1 MPSGMYTCLATQ
13 SLQCC
18 GVIQLKLASST
29 AALCLQAAEATKAKA
44 NGVASAGGAHA
55 ASGLLADLAL
65 LQGADRLGSQA
76 GAGDGA
82 EQWKPPEN
90 QKGDG
95 RTKLNDLL
103 GY

>member
-1 MPSGMYTCLATQ
+1 MVRHQLHDV
-13 SLQCC
+13 LRCC
-18 GVIQLKLASST
+18 QEWQFPPDAVLDV
-29 AALCLQAAEATKAKA
+29 QAAEASKGKAK
-44 NGVASAGGAHA
+44 GGASAGGAGS

-65 LQGADRLGSQA
+65 LQGASNAAEAAQRADE
-76 GAGDGA
+76 A
-82 EQWKPPEN
+82 EQWKPPDD

>member
-1 MPSGMYTCLATQ
+1 M
-13 SLQCC
+13 
-18 GVIQLKLASST
+18 
-29 AALCLQAAEATKAKA
+29 QAAELSKGKAI
-44 NGVASAGGAHA
+44 GGASAGGAGS

-65 LQGADRLGSQA
+65 LQGASSA
-76 GAGDGA
+76 A
-82 EQWKPPEN
+82 ESAQHADEAQQWKPPDD

>member
-1 MPSGMYTCLATQ
+1 M
-13 SLQCC
+13 
-18 GVIQLKLASST
+18 
-29 AALCLQAAEATKAKA
+29 TKAKA
-44 NGVASAGGAHA
+44 NGAASAGGAHKT
-55 ASGLLADLAL
+55 SGLLADLAL
-65 LQGADRLGSQA
+65 LQGTDEMRGRAE
-76 GAGDGA
+76 AGDST